1 LKKSGVVVGLAGG
14 EVTISHGEGAL
25 SVFDAETGRFV
36 EVNEAWSRL
45 YGYSI
50 EEARSMQVTDVSAEP
65 DASRAAMA
73 TAREVGGARIPIRW
87 QKRKDGSV
95 FPTEMTVGLIRDG
108 ERRLFFAHIDEIT
121 ERLRAE
127 EASRRSDASF
137 RALIEGMPDAV
148 IVHDAKNLVYL
159 NPAARSLLGYG
170 EEEQVEG
177 RDGIEIVHPDDRQTV
192 YERVAAMKELGVRVP
207 PREERLLRR
216 NGEAVFVEM
225 VAMPVQFG
233 GRPVIVAIARDLT
246 ARKRMESQLVTADRL
261 ASLGRLAASVGHEI
275 NNPLAY
281 VLGSVELLRRSLS
294 RTTFPEKLRVEI
306 STRVDAIEDGAA
318 RVRDIVRDLKTLSR
332 DGAEVRAPVDVNRIL
347 EVCANM
353 ADHEI
358 RHRAMLVRDYGS
370 GVLAHANEG
379 RLSQVFLN
387 LLLNAAQ
394 AIPDGEP
401 SERNEVRVVS
411 RMHEGRA
418 IVEVHDSGE
427 GIPDEL
433 RDRIFE
439 PFFTT
444 KSPGKG
450 TGLGLSICHHI
461 VTALGGSIAI
471 ERKTPRGTCFRVTLP
486 AALDEKPPGKHP

>member
-1 LKKSGVVVGLAGG
+1 VEQSGVVVGLAGG

-25 SVFDAETGRFV
+25 SVFDADSGRFV
-36 EVNEAWSRL
+36 DVNEAWTRL
-45 YGYSI
+45 YGYSV
-50 EEARSMQVTDVSAEP
+50 EEARSMQVTQVSAEP
-65 DASRAAMA
+65 DASLSAMA
-73 TAREVGGARIPIRW
+73 AARESGGMRIPIRW
-87 QKRKDGSV
+87 QKRKDGTV
-95 FPTEMTVGLIRDG
+95 FPTEMTVGLVRDG
-108 ERRLFFAHIDEIT
+108 ERRYFFAHIWDIT

-127 EASRRSDASF
+127 DASRRSEASF
-137 RALIEGMPDAV
+137 RAMIEGMPDAV

-159 NPAARSLLGYG
+159 NPAARRMLGYT
-170 EEEQVEG
+170 EDEQVEG

-192 YERVAAMKELGVRVP
+192 YDRVAEMKQHGTRVP

-216 NGEAVFVEM
+216 DGEAVYVET
-225 VAMPVQFG
+225 VAMPLQFG
-233 GRPVIVAIARDLT
+233 GRSVIVAIARDLT
-246 ARKRMESQLVTADRL
+246 ARKAMEAQLVTADRL

-294 RTTFPEKLRVEI
+294 RTTFPEKLRNEI
-306 STRVDAIEDGAA
+306 SARVDAIEDGAT

-347 EVCANM
+347 DVCANM
-353 ADHEI
+353 ADHEL
-358 RHRAMLVRDYGS
+358 RHRAILVRDYGA
-370 GVLAHANEG
+370 GVLAQANEG

-394 AIPDGEP
+394 AIPDGQPAE
-401 SERNEVRVVS
+401 ENEVRIVS
-411 RMHEGRA
+411 RMSDGRA

-427 GIPDEL
+427 GIPEGVV
-433 RDRIFE
+433 DRVFE

-461 VTALGGSIAI
+461 VTALGGTIAI
-471 ERKTPRGTCFRVTLP
+471 ERRSPNGTCFRVTLP
-486 AALDEKPPGKHP
+486 AALDAKPQGEHS